1 MDKPIENKMGTKPIF
16 SLLMAMSLP
25 AMVSMLIQSLY
36 NIVDSMFVARIS
48 EDALTAVSLAFP
60 IQNLIIAV
68 SVGTGVGMNSL
79 ISRRL
84 GEKRFDEANSS
95 ITHGFILTAIHSIL
109 FIILGLILI
118 KPFFEMFT
126 SSQNVI
132 KLGCDYTYVVTLV
145 SFGCLFHIL
154 VEKILQATGKMIY
167 PMIFQA
173 VGAIINIILDPI
185 LIFGLLG
192 APALGVTGA
201 AIATIIGQISA
212 MALSVIVFLTQ
223 KHEVKIKIKGFKFNI
238 ETVKDI
244 YAVAIPSTIM
254 YSLGSILV
262 IGINAILVQFSNL
275 AVALFGI
282 YFKLQSFIFMPVNG
296 LIQGAMPIMGYNF
309 GAKNKKRLLKTL
321 KAAILVSSIISILGT
336 ILFVAFPNQLLL
348 MFDASKDMLAI
359 GPMCLGII
367 STSYVFASIC
377 FMYCT
382 IFQAIGKGFY
392 SLIISLLRQ
401 GAIIIPLSFIL
412 AKPLGLIGVW
422 ITFPIAEIISTIVSI
437 LMFKHLNKTILS
449 KLD

>member
-1 MDKPIENKMGTKPIF
+1 MEKPIENKMGTKPIF
-16 SLLMAMSLP
+16 PLLMTMSLP
-25 AMVSMLIQSLY
+25 AMVSMFIQSLY
-36 NIVDSMFVARIS
+36 NIVDSVFVARIS

-68 SVGTGVGMNSL
+68 AVGTGVGMNSL

-84 GEKRFDEANSS
+84 GEMKIDEANNSV
-95 ITHGFILTAIHSIL
+95 THGFILTAIHSVI
-109 FIILGLILI
+109 FIILGLVLI
-118 KPFFEMFT
+118 KPFFQMFT
-126 SSQNVI
+126 DSENVI
-132 KLGCDYTYVVTLV
+132 KLGCQYTYIVTLV
-145 SFGCLFHIL
+145 SFGALFHIL
-154 VEKILQATGKMIY
+154 IEKILQATGKMIY

-173 VGAIINIILDPI
+173 VGAIINIILNPI

-192 APALGVTGA
+192 MPALGIKGSAV
-201 AIATIIGQISA
+201 ATITGQIIS
-212 MALSVIVFLTQ
+212 MLLSLIVFVTQ
-223 KHEVKIKIKGFKFNI
+223 KHEVKIKLKGFKFNMK
-238 ETVKDI
+238 TVKDI
-244 YAVAIPSTIM
+244 YGVGVPSMIM

-309 GAKNKKRLLKTL
+309 GARNKKRLIGTL
-321 KAAILVSSIISILGT
+321 KAAIIVSSIISILGT
-336 ILFVAFPNQLLL
+336 ILFVSFPNQLLL
-348 MFDASKDMLAI
+348 MFDASEDMLSI
-359 GPMCLGII
+359 GATCLGII

-437 LMFKHLNKTILS
+437 LMFRHINKTILN

>member
-1 MDKPIENKMGTKPIF
+1 
-16 SLLMAMSLP
+16 
-25 AMVSMLIQSLY
+25 
-36 NIVDSMFVARIS
+36 
-48 EDALTAVSLAFP
+48 
-60 IQNLIIAV
+60 
-68 SVGTGVGMNSL
+68 
-79 ISRRL
+79 
-84 GEKRFDEANSS
+84 
-95 ITHGFILTAIHSIL
+95 
-109 FIILGLILI
+109 
-118 KPFFEMFT
+118 MFT
-126 SSQNVI
+126 DSENVI
-132 KLGCDYTYVVTLV
+132 KLGCQYTYIVTLV
-145 SFGCLFHIL
+145 SFGALFHIL
-154 VEKILQATGKMIY
+154 IEKILQATGKMIY

-173 VGAIINIILDPI
+173 VGAIINIILNPI

-192 APALGVTGA
+192 MPALGIKGSAV
-201 AIATIIGQISA
+201 ATITGQIIS
-212 MALSVIVFLTQ
+212 MLLSLIVFVTQ
-223 KHEVKIKIKGFKFNI
+223 KHEVKIKLKGFKFNMK
-238 ETVKDI
+238 TVKDI
-244 YAVAIPSTIM
+244 YGVGVPSMIM

-309 GAKNKKRLLKTL
+309 GARNKKRLIGTL
-321 KAAILVSSIISILGT
+321 KAAIIVSSIISILGT
-336 ILFVAFPNQLLL
+336 ILFVSFPNQLLL
-348 MFDASKDMLAI
+348 MFDASKDMLSI
-359 GPMCLGII
+359 GATCLGII

-422 ITFPIAEIISTIVSI
+422 ITFPIAEIISTIVSV
-437 LMFKHLNKTILS
+437 LMFKHINKTILN